1 MKISARNQLTGKVS
15 RVVAG
20 AVNNEVELTLEHG
33 EILTTVITKESCDV
47 LGSAKEKKRS
57 RLLKRRGWYWQI
69 RIAACVFPPATS
81 SAAKS
86 AKW

>member
-47 LGSAKEKKRS
+47 LGSAKERS
-57 RLLKRRGWYWQI
+57 GRDY
-69 RIAACVFPPATS
+69 
-81 SAAKS
+81 
-86 AKW
+86 